1 MQYRRFGQTNL
12 PISIFSL
19 GTMRYLAS
27 EHNAQ
32 ETLERGVALGINHL
46 ETARGYGE
54 SENYLGAALK
64 AGLGRPRSELY
75 IMTKLSP
82 VPSAAEMERAIAESL
97 QRLGLDYIDLLA
109 IHGINTWEH
118 LAWVNDPQ
126 GCMQA
131 VERAVRAGQVRHVG
145 FSTHGPLELIMA
157 TISTQKFAFVNLHY
171 TYFHQHNAPAIALA
185 HQQDMGIFLISP
197 ADKGG
202 MLYSPPAT
210 LVDLCA
216 PFLPLHLNYRWLL
229 SDPRIT
235 TLSVG
240 PANPDELE
248 LPLQV
253 VDQVGPLTEPE
264 IQAIAR
270 LEQSQIDTLGTTR
283 CSQCYQCLPCPEVI
297 NIPEVLRLRNLT
309 VAFDMQEFGRYRY
322 RMFENAGHWFPGNK
336 ANRCTD
342 CGDCL
347 PRCPENLD
355 IPALLRDTHD
365 RLNGQPRRRLWESI

>member
-1 MQYRRFGQTNL
+1 MQYRRFGRTNL
-12 PISIFSL
+12 PISVFSL
-19 GTMRYLAS
+19 GTMRYLS
-27 EHNAQ
+27 SQRNAQ
-32 ETLERGVALGINHL
+32 ETLERGVAMGINHL

-54 SENYLGAALK
+54 SEKYLGAALK

-82 VPSAAEMERAIAESL
+82 VPTAAEMERKIAESL
-97 QRLGLDYIDLLA
+97 QQLGLDYLDLLA

-118 LAWVNDPQ
+118 LDWVNAPQ

-131 VERAVRAGQVRHVG
+131 VERAVKSGLIRQVG
-145 FSTHGPLELIMA
+145 FSTHGPLELILA
-157 TISTQKFAFVNLHY
+157 AIATQKFAFINLHY
-171 TYFHQHNAPAIALA
+171 TYFQPHNAPAIALA
-185 HQQDMGIFLISP
+185 AQQDMGIFLISP

-202 MLYSPPAT
+202 MLYTPPAR

-229 SDPRIT
+229 RDPRIT
-235 TLSVG
+235 TLSLG
-240 PANPDELE
+240 PANPSELE

-253 VDQVGPLTEPE
+253 ADQVGPLTEQE
-264 IQAIAR
+264 KRAIAR
-270 LEQSQIDTLGTTR
+270 LDQAQIDALGTTR
-283 CSQCYQCLPCPEVI
+283 CSQCHQCLPCPEGI

-309 VAFDMQEFGRYRY
+309 VAYDTQAFGEYRY

-336 ANRCTD
+336 GNRCTD

-365 RLNGQPRRRLWESI
+365 RLNGETRRRLWESA